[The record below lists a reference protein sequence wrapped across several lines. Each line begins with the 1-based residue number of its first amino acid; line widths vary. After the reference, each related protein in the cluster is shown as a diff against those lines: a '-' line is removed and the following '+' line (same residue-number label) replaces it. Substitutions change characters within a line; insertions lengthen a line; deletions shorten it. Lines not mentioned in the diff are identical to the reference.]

1 MGQFETALQDLSQEL
16 DVSRRSRERS
26 RELYSAAERLTLEDA
41 PGSIGARAVLHR
53 EGVLLA
59 LRALAGSAELSPAEL
74 WSSAASKPG
83 LLTGP
88 EGGTLRRLL
97 LDSCGEPS
105 AVETE
110 RLREVHLE
118 FLEYAETALR
128 RVQSLRVRRVRLLG
142 GAALVAILL
151 VVAGSWALM
160 EISSPR
166 NLARGSAWRTSSTGL
181 ECKPKEHLCGR
192 TRTDILFHT
201 NNEQDPWFELDLGS
215 PLTFSAMTIRN
226 RMDMGVARA
235 VPLLVEVTDDHVT
248 WREVIRRVEPF
259 STWTPIFP
267 PTTARYVRLR
277 VLKKTWFHLEDV
289 EVHP

>member
-1 MGQFETALQDLSQEL
+1 MGPLEIALQDLSQEL

-26 RELYSAAERLTLEDA
+26 REHYSSAERLALEDA

-59 LRALAGSAELSPAEL
+59 FRALAGSAELSPAEL
-74 WSSAASKPG
+74 WSSSASKPG

-88 EGGTLRRLL
+88 EGGALQRLL
-97 LDSCGEPS
+97 FDSSVEPS
-105 AVETE
+105 AAQTE

-118 FLEYAETALR
+118 FLEYAETAFR
-128 RVQSLRVRRVRLLG
+128 RVQQLRIRRVRSLGGSLLLG
-142 GAALVAILL
+142 IFL
-151 VVAGSWALM
+151 VVAGSWGLSALTA
-160 EISSPR
+160 PP
-166 NLARGSAWRTSSTGL
+166 NLARGNAWRTSSTGL
-181 ECKPKEHLCGR
+181 ECKPKEHKCGGI
-192 TRTDILFHT
+192 RTDIFFHT

-226 RMDMGVARA
+226 RTDMGVARA
-235 VPLLVEVTDDHVT
+235 VPMVVEVTDDHVT

-259 STWTPIFP
+259 STWTPVFP
-267 PTTARYVRLR
+267 PTTARFVRLR
-277 VLKKTWFHLEDV
+277 VMKKTWFHLEDV